1 MGSFILH
8 TEYLEQVEA
17 LDMIQRGRLLTAILR
32 YAAGA
37 DPAEIETAVD
47 PVTFMAFRFIKS
59 QIDRDQEAYMAKCSR
74 NRENAKKRWA
84 DKSASGMRSHA
95 TASECMHNYNY
106 NDNYNYKKKDIPKGI
121 SKEKS
126 GDAAASPPYAQIVQ
140 HLNEICGKH
149 FKDTSKDTRAHINAR
164 WAEGWRLPD
173 FFRVIE
179 IKAAEWKD
187 TDMDE
192 FLRPATLFSSK
203 FESYLNQRERTSPPA
218 APGKDGSAR
227 RLVNYDQRE
236 TDYDALLAAG
246 EIGG

>member
-1 MGSFILH
+1 MH

-17 LDMIQRGRLLTAILR
+17 LDMIQRGKLFTAILR

-37 DPAEIETAVD
+37 DPAEIEAAVD
-47 PVTFMAFRFIKS
+47 PVTFMAFRFIKG
-59 QIDRDQEAYMAKCSR
+59 QIDRDQTAYMEKCSR

-84 DKSASGMRSHA
+84 GENTSRMRPHA

-106 NDNYNYKKKDIPKGI
+106 NDNDKKKDIPKGI
-121 SKEKS
+121 SKEKR
-126 GDAAASPPYAQIVQ
+126 GDATASPPYAQIVR

-149 FKDTSKDTRAHINAR
+149 FRDTSKDTRAHINAR

-173 FFRVIE
+173 FLRVIE
-179 IKAAEWKD
+179 IKAAEWKG

-203 FESYLNQRERTSPPA
+203 FESYLNQRERTGPPA
-218 APGKDGSAR
+218 APGKDRSAR
-227 RLVNYDQRE
+227 RMVNYDQRE
-236 TDYDALLAAG
+236 TDYDAMLAAG